1 MKPFAGFLGRHL
13 AKGFALLFLLPEILA
28 PQTQTQTPSQT
39 APRTQTETTP
49 QAPLTGPR
57 IRVATHLVEIGV
69 IVRDK
74 NGPVADLT
82 KDDFVVLDRGKP
94 QTISVFSVESSA
106 TATQAA
112 QPLPQNTFSDL
123 PQYGASTPRSV
134 TIVLLDNLNTL
145 SGSTPTNYESTPYWI
160 EDHALANAKQHLLD
174 FLKNL
179 DPGDGI
185 AIYGLTD
192 SLHVL
197 CDFTCDRDQL
207 MAVVSKY
214 DATSKTQREAVEP
227 GSSHTPQG
235 RDFDMHIDADTQT
248 MAAFHDQDRAQ
259 ATMAA
264 LTAIA
269 NHVADIPGRK
279 NLLWLTA
286 NLPFS
291 GAAIA
296 HILARANIAAYPV
309 DARGLLPRMPATTW
323 DDAEPSESPAQHAL
337 GIDGSPANSDQPV
350 GVDAMQ
356 TMAED
361 TGGRAFVNTNDL
373 TGAIRKAVED
383 SQVTYTLGFYIEP
396 DALDGKFH
404 ELKVKVNRSELDVRY
419 PKGYFAFKDAPAT
432 KDELHNGLVAAI
444 RSPLD
449 ASAIPLQIRVDR
461 VNQPAP
467 KSLSLLGSIDI
478 HELQLAKHGETRTG
492 VVEITVVEQDQTG
505 KVLLQ
510 TTNRVDLRF
519 TEKQYDAILQS
530 GIHFRKPLKPQA
542 GATTLRVVVE
552 DPSTAEVGSLVIPLS
567 GLK

>member
-1 MKPFAGFLGRHL
+1 MKTFAECLSFR
-13 AKGFALLFLLPEILA
+13 AVSCLLLSLFWTGGLWSQSPAQAPEIHV
-28 PQTQTQTPSQT
+28 
-39 APRTQTETTP
+39 
-49 QAPLTGPR
+49 G
-57 IRVATHLVEIGV
+57 THLVQIGI
-69 IVRDK
+69 IVPDK
-74 NGPVADLT
+74 NGAVADLT

-94 QTISVFSVESSA
+94 QTISVFSVESSG
-106 TATQAA
+106 TATQAS
-112 QPLPQNTFSDL
+112 QPLPQNTFSDM
-123 PQYGASTPRSV
+123 PQYGAEKPRSV
-134 TIVLLDNLNTL
+134 TVVLLDNLNTL

-160 EDHALANAKQHLLD
+160 EDHALASAKQHLLE

-179 DPGDGI
+179 DPGDRI

-269 NHVADIPGRK
+269 NHVANISGRK

-296 HILARANIAAYPV
+296 RILARANIAAYPV

-337 GIDGSPANSDQPV
+337 GMDGSPANSDQPV

-356 TMAED
+356 TMAEE

-383 SQVTYTLGFYIEP
+383 SEVTYTLGFYIEP

-404 ELKVKVNRSELDVRY
+404 ELKVKVNRSGLDVRY

-467 KSLSLLGSIDI
+467 NSLSLLGSIDI
-478 HELQLAKHGETRTG
+478 HDLQLAKHGETRTG
-492 VVEITVVEQDQTG
+492 ALDITVVEQDQTG

-519 TEKQYDAILQS
+519 TEKQYAAILQS

-552 DPSTAEVGSLVIPLS
+552 DPSTAEVGSLIIPLS